1 MAYKWRVLIA
11 VCFGSYLATM
21 DFSVVNVALPTL
33 GEQFDKSA
41 DVVVWVVLTASLVVT
56 GLTLTAGR
64 AGDIYGRK
72 RIYVAGWVIF
82 TIALLFAGFAQNIEQ
97 LLATRF
103 VQAIGL
109 SMAMAN
115 GNAIVTEAFPSN
127 ERGRA
132 LGLTGSVVG
141 AGLMSGPVFGGFVLD
156 AFDWQAIFLARVPL
170 AIIVIIM
177 AVVVIQESEGATGKQ
192 RRMDI
197 PGALA
202 MFVALSAT
210 LLAVNRG
217 QSLGWTSPAILGLF
231 ALGATSFVI
240 FIRIQQR
247 SPAPVISLA
256 LFKVRSFAVGVGS
269 LVLNFLGQAAAIFL
283 MPFYLIVV
291 RDFSTAKTG
300 LIIAAIPAM
309 MLLLSWGS
317 GVIADRR
324 GFRHQTTLGLAIVS
338 LGLFS
343 LATLQADT
351 STIMIMARLAV
362 IGVGSAIFSAPN
374 ASEVLGSVP
383 RSMLGTASA
392 SVATARNVGN
402 ATGVALASA
411 ILVSVA
417 TSAAGTTGVGTRDL
431 PAEALLDGIQWAFFV
446 AAAVSTLAI
455 AASFFGRQGARVEA
469 GKTEERQ
476 PAAGRVAEEPTDG

>member
-11 VCFGSYLATM
+11 ICFGSYLATM

-33 GEQFDKSA
+33 SEEFDKSA
-41 DVVVWVVLTASLVVT
+41 DIVVWTVLTASLVVT

-72 RIYVAGWVIF
+72 RVYVAGWVIF
-82 TIALLFAGFAQNIEQ
+82 TVALLFAGLAQNIEQ
-97 LLATRF
+97 LLVTRF
-103 VQAIGL
+103 VQAVGL

-115 GNAIVTEAFPSN
+115 GNAIVTEAFPDN

-141 AGLMSGPVFGGFVLD
+141 AGLMSGPVFGGFVLGV
-156 AFDWQAIFLARVPL
+156 FDWQAIFLARVPL
-170 AIIVIIM
+170 SIIAIVM
-177 AVVVIQESEGATGKQ
+177 AVVVIKESEGATGVQ

-202 MFVALSAT
+202 MFFALSAM

-217 QSLGWTSPAILGLF
+217 QTLGWTSPAILGLF
-231 ALGATSFVI
+231 AFGVAAFALFL
-240 FIRIQQR
+240 RIQQR

-269 LVLNFLGQAAAIFL
+269 LVLNFLGQASAIFL
-283 MPFYLIVV
+283 LPFYLIVV

-300 LIIAAIPAM
+300 LIIATIPAM
-309 MLLLSWGS
+309 MLMLSWVS
-317 GVIADRR
+317 GMISDRR
-324 GFRHQTTLGLAIVS
+324 GFRHQTTLGVAIVS

-343 LATLQADT
+343 LSTLEADT
-351 STIMIMARLAV
+351 PTLMIMARLAV
-362 IGVGSAIFSAPN
+362 IGIGSAIFMSPN
-374 ASEVLGSVP
+374 ASDVLGSVP

-417 TSAAGTTGVGTRDL
+417 TSAAGTSGVGTREL
-431 PAEALLDGIQWAFFV
+431 PPEALLEGIQWAFRI

-455 AASFFGRQGARVEA
+455 VASFFGRQGVRADA
-469 GKTEERQ
+469 SGQEERR
-476 PAAGRVAEEPTDG
+476 PATMHVAEEPTDG

>member
-11 VCFGSYLATM
+11 IAFGSYLATM
-21 DFSVVNVALPTL
+21 DFSVVNVALPSL
-33 GEQFDKSA
+33 SEEFDKSA
-41 DVVVWVVLTASLVVT
+41 NVVVWAVLAASLVVT

-64 AGDIYGRK
+64 AGDIYGRRK
-72 RIYVAGWVIF
+72 IYVSGWVIF

-97 LLATRF
+97 LLATRV
-103 VQAIGL
+103 VQAVGL

-115 GNAIVTEAFPSN
+115 GNAIVTEAFPDH

-141 AGLMSGPVFGGFVLD
+141 AGLMSGPVFGGFILG
-156 AFDWQAIFLARVPL
+156 AFDWQAIFLLRVPFSIIAIVMAL
-170 AIIVIIM
+170 AFVR
-177 AVVVIQESEGATGKQ
+177 ESEGAVGEQ

-197 PGALA
+197 SGALA
-202 MFVALSAT
+202 MFVALSST

-217 QSLGWTSPAILGLF
+217 QTLGWSSPVILGLF
-231 ALGATSFVI
+231 AIGAVTFAL
-240 FIRIQQR
+240 FLRIQQR

-269 LVLNFLGQAAAIFL
+269 LVLNFLGQASAIFL

-300 LIIAAIPAM
+300 LVIASIPAM
-309 MLLLSWGS
+309 MLMLSWFS
-317 GVIADRR
+317 GMISDRR
-324 GFRHQTTLGLAIVS
+324 GFRHQTTLGVAIVS
-338 LGLFS
+338 IGLFS
-343 LATLQADT
+343 LSTLESDTATV
-351 STIMIMARLAV
+351 MIVARLAI
-362 IGVGSAIFSAPN
+362 IGIGSAIFMSPN
-374 ASEVLGSVP
+374 SSDVLGSVP
-383 RSMLGTASA
+383 RTMLGTASA

-417 TSAAGTTGVGTRDL
+417 ASTAGTTGVGTREL
-431 PAEALLDGIQWAFFV
+431 PPEALLDGIQWAFRI

-455 AASFFGRQGARVEA
+455 VASFFGRQGEPSDAYRP
-469 GKTEERQ
+469 EEQR
-476 PAAGRVAEEPTDG
+476 PATMHVAEEPTDG